1 MSVVYQQRRGWVS
14 RLRAVGETDFCPW
27 ANRYVYWLKQPVG
40 WFAVAALLSGLV
52 GALVNPNG
60 WVLMSVI
67 LSIMAVGMLWPW
79 LAVRAVEGALEPSLE
94 CVHEGEHV
102 ELVVRMRNHW
112 PMPQFGISIDGFLDQ
127 RADDELPMP
136 SVALSCVPAM
146 SEASYRLAVSPQ
158 VRGHYPQQSP
168 SIACAFPFGIWTAR
182 RELKQVRPLMVW
194 PKVYAIKDEVEL
206 GGNEAAEAG
215 EGIRSGQAGEPLGVR
230 AFRRGDRLKN
240 VHWVHTARTGQ
251 VVVCERG
258 GPQRQEVELIL
269 DSSCDSSAAI
279 DAMAKRLAEEN
290 LAQRVRLIA
299 SIGVQL
305 HARHTHL
312 IITIGREQHRI
323 SCSLQGRRQ
332 LLDLL
337 ASVPVAGVQDSQ
349 SQLDVSRGRLQLLV
363 SQGATIEQVEVDF
376 SGIRDVVKRDSQRV
390 QLNVFESSFVDRL
403 ERFWRELRS
412 ASRAA

>member
-40 WFAVAALLSGLV
+40 WFAVAALLSGMV
-52 GALVNPNG
+52 GAFVNPNG

-79 LAVRAVEGALEPSLE
+79 LAVRAVEGALEPSLD
-94 CVHEGEHV
+94 CVHEGERV
-102 ELVVRMRNHW
+102 ELVVRMRNQW
-112 PMPQFGISIDGFLDQ
+112 PMPQFGISIDGFLDR
-127 RADDELPMP
+127 RADDALPLP
-136 SVALSCVPAM
+136 SVALSSVPAM
-146 SEASYRLAVSPQ
+146 SEASYRLEVSPQ
-158 VRGHYPQQSP
+158 VRGHYPQQAP

-182 RELKQVRPLMVW
+182 RELKQVMPLTVW
-194 PKVYAIKDEVEL
+194 PRVYAIKDEVEL

-215 EGIRSGQAGEPLGVR
+215 EGTRSGQAGEPLGVR

-269 DSSCDSSAAI
+269 DPSCENYPGMDV
-279 DAMAKRLAEEN
+279 KLRQLVEEN
-290 LAQRVRLIA
+290 LAQRVRLLA

-312 IITIGREQHRI
+312 LLTIGGTQHRI

-337 ASVPVAGVQDSQ
+337 ASVPVAGIDDGQ
-349 SQLDVSRGRLQLLV
+349 SEIDASRGRLQLLV
-363 SQGATIEQVEVDF
+363 HQGATVEQVEVNF
-376 SGIRDVVKRDSQRV
+376 TGGRDLIKRDSQRV
-390 QLNVFESSFVDRL
+390 QLAVFESSFVDRL
-403 ERFWRELRS
+403 ERFWRELRG
-412 ASRAA
+412 ANRAA